1 MHFRSD
7 LNSTN
12 KANMTTKNT
21 ILIEGEIWHTKKSMM
36 SELGIK
42 KSLFYEYVA
51 DGRIAYKRLFNDSY
65 FRVYKLKESEL

>member
-1 MHFRSD
+1 
-7 LNSTN
+7 
-12 KANMTTKNT
+12 MTTKNT

-65 FRVYKLKESEL
+65 FRVYKLK